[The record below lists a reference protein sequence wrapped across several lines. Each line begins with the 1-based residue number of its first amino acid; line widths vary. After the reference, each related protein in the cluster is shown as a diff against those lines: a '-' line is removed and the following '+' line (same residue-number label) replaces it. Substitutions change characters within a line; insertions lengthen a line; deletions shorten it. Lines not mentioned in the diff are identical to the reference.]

1 MKVSHVSCIRSL
13 IRLKARE
20 NRGRKGTRGSARAQ
34 KGLRHLFWDRAHA
47 AERPQ
52 PLRTCPL
59 LLRLRLELRI
69 PFLTPRPDRRSS
81 MHETHMTQRDP
92 DFNEQSGNAHP
103 YVHPSL
109 PLVSPNSLYALSNL
123 RQSSQLI
130 FSRWGNPRESVCRVP
145 GGYSKPAQGYSA
157 SARGYSEDARELHLK
172 APALMC
178 SRNSRGRESAA
189 QGAVEEG
196 VEEAFR
202 PPEFY

>member
-1 MKVSHVSCIRSL
+1 MGPR
-13 IRLKARE
+13 AR
-20 NRGRKGTRGSARAQ
+20 GKGTPQRPRALCVYVCVCGSGLFDSLSVLTRLVLRG
-34 KGLRHLFWDRAHA
+34 W
-47 AERPQ
+47 
-52 PLRTCPL
+52 
-59 LLRLRLELRI
+59 
-69 PFLTPRPDRRSS
+69 RSS
-81 MHETHMTQRDP
+81 MHETHMTQGDP

-130 FSRWGNPRESVCRVP
+130 SSRWGNPRESVCRVP

>member
-1 MKVSHVSCIRSL
+1 M
-13 IRLKARE
+13 
-20 NRGRKGTRGSARAQ
+20 RKGG
-34 KGLRHLFWDRAHA
+34 RHLFGAARTRQGTPQRPRALCVYVCVCVSG
-47 AERPQ
+47 PFDS
-52 PLRTCPL
+52 LSVLT
-59 LLRLRLELRI
+59 RLAGRE
-69 PFLTPRPDRRSS
+69 RRSS

-92 DFNEQSGNAHP
+92 DFSEQSGNAHP
-103 YVHPSL
+103 HVRPSL

-196 VEEAFR
+196 VEGHFGR
-202 PPEFY
+202 LNSTSISISKYTWGSMSWVCRYP